1 MCEKDYIW
9 NSDACSCVKGKYVG
23 GIIDDSLIMYDE
35 IMDTTKSISTKTVPA
50 KAVQTKTNLKIFYM
64 LLSFLL
70 INIVLLIAVSI
81 YSYFMKYWAK

>member
-9 NSDACSCVKGKYVG
+9 NSDACSCVKDKYVG

-35 IMDTTKSISTKTVPA
+35 IMDTTKSIST

-81 YSYFMKYWAK
+81 YSYFMKYWGK

>member
-9 NSDACSCVKGKYVG
+9 NSDACSCAKGKYVG

-50 KAVQTKTNLKIFYM
+50 KAVQTKTNL
-64 LLSFLL
+64 L
-70 INIVLLIAVSI
+70 IN
-81 YSYFMKYWAK
+81 Y